1 LSTSSRAPALSLATR
16 SYFALA
22 LLHLHDTVLPSL
34 PKPPTRDGPRLK
46 GAVIRLREVLRAR
59 PVDHWLQQLGHNDSV
74 LLPAA
79 SGEAG
84 SKEVSARGSSAE
96 EEEEEGK
103 EKKKKKKR
111 KKRVDED
118 REDTKDDL

>member
-1 LSTSSRAPALSLATR
+1 MLPRTSAISPSTR

-59 PVDHWLQQLGHNDSV
+59 PVDHWLQQLGHNDSL

-79 SGEAG
+79 GGEAG
-84 SKEVSARGSSAE
+84 SEEASAGGSSAE
-96 EEEEEGK
+96 EK
-103 EKKKKKKR
+103 KKKKKKKKR
-111 KKRVDED
+111 KRHTEED